1 MRKAAHEGLN
11 KGVVKDFHET
21 QTKEALLLAAGGL
34 AEPAQW
40 DKHLRRAAASMVLS
54 VVYDKPTIKS
64 EQDRGVKLINDFVQR
79 LTRAAYPGAH
89 FVEFFPWM
97 LYIPSRHELQY
108 IDPCRAAPDR
118 TLKPGLQSGSKTPR
132 TRISKT
138 LPCSR
143 IFLTLFILTLYGLQ
157 FHCSHHC

>member
-11 KGVVKDFHET
+11 KGVVKVFHET

-54 VVYDKPTIKS
+54 VVYDQPTIKS
-64 EQDRGVKLINDFVQR
+64 EQDRNVKLINDFVQR

-89 FVEFFPWM
+89 LVEFFPWM
-97 LYIPSRHELQY
+97 LYIPSRHELRY
-108 IDPCRAAPDR
+108 LDS
-118 TLKPGLQSGSKTPR
+118 L
-132 TRISKT
+132 
-138 LPCSR
+138 CS
-143 IFLTLFILTLYGLQ
+143 I
-157 FHCSHHC
+157 

>member
-11 KGVVKDFHET
+11 KGVVKDFHEP

-54 VVYDKPTIKS
+54 VVYDQPTIKS
-64 EQDRGVKLINDFVQR
+64 EQDRNVKLINDFVQR

-89 FVEFFPWM
+89 LVEFFPWM
-97 LYIPSRHELQY
+97 RYIPSRHELRY
-108 IDPCRAAPDR
+108 IDSYCAVSDLVKQVCKMEARR
-118 TLKPGLQSGSKTPR
+118 RELV
-132 TRISKT
+132 
-138 LPCSR
+138 
-143 IFLTLFILTLYGLQ
+143 
-157 FHCSHHC
+157 